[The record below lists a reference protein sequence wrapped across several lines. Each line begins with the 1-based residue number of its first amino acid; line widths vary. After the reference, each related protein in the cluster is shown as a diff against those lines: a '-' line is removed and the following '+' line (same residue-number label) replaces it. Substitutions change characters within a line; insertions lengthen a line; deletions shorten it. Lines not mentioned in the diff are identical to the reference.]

1 MRGSAS
7 SRRYARA
14 LFQIAREAGTLNDAR
29 RELADLAKLFADH
42 KPLRDALLTPRF
54 RASERKA
61 VLRALSTRAGLSQT
75 VAHFLQF
82 LIDQR
87 RLVHF
92 ASIQEEF
99 ERLANEASGLVTA
112 HVRAASELDERK
124 QDRLRRALSQRTGRE
139 VRLDIQIDPSLVG
152 GAIATVGDMVFDGSV
167 RTQLGRL
174 RSTLTKG
181 S

>member
-1 MRGSAS
+1 MPVDAQNPGYFGGNVILDFEKDGRKLVEFDL
-7 SRRYARA
+7 SR
-14 LFQIAREAGTLNDAR
+14 
-29 RELADLAKLFADH
+29 FADC
-42 KPLRDALLTPRF
+42 R
-54 RASERKA
+54 
-61 VLRALSTRAGLSQT
+61 RAGAEQNVAFKHET
-75 VAHFLQF
+75 VAHNLDVRAIAQRRAQRFKETRAHFLQF

-92 ASIQEEF
+92 EAIHEEF

-139 VRLDIQIDPSLVG
+139 VRLDIRVDPSLVG

>member
-1 MRGSAS
+1 MRSSAAA
-7 SRRYARA
+7 RRYARA
-14 LFQIAREAGTLNDAR
+14 LFQIAREGSVVNEVR
-29 RELADLAKLFADH
+29 GELAGLAKLFADN
-42 KPLRDALLTPRF
+42 KELRDAVLTPRF

-61 VLRALSTRAGLSQT
+61 VLQSIAQKGDLSAT
-75 VAHFLQF
+75 VTHFLQF
-82 LIDQR
+82 LIDHR
-87 RLVHF
+87 RLVDFTVIH
-92 ASIQEEF
+92 EEF

-112 HVRAASELDERK
+112 RVRAASALDERR

-139 VRLDIQIDPSLVG
+139 VKLDIEIDPSLVG

>member
-14 LFQIAREAGTLNDAR
+14 LFQLARETNATTEVR
-29 RELADLAKLFADH
+29 RELGELASLFAEN

-54 RASERKA
+54 RASERKS
-61 VLRALSTRAGLSQT
+61 VLTAIARQGGLSQT

-92 ASIQEEF
+92 EAIHEEF

-139 VRLDIQIDPSLVG
+139 VRLDIRVDPSLVG